1 MPTGSSCMRRG
12 GASDTGSLSRPPECM
27 GRRLR
32 FVPESSL
39 VAVGWR
45 VVQGR
50 FLLRPSPE
58 LNKIV
63 IGVLGRAQRMYPIR
77 ICGVAV
83 LSNHLHLLLI
93 AEDAKRVSEF
103 MQYVGSKLAREVNRL
118 TGWSGPVFHGRYS
131 MIVVSEEEAAQVER
145 LKYLLAQGCKEN
157 LVKRPADWPGV
168 HCARALCEGENL
180 VGEWFDRTQEHV
192 ARRRGGD
199 RAPCRFASSETVALT
214 PIPCW
219 EHLSADA
226 YRERIADLLADIER
240 EAAAERALSG
250 SRILG
255 AEAVLTLHPHHLP
268 ASVASAPLP
277 LVHAASEAVRR
288 TFRDAYRTFVA
299 AFRGASEALRS
310 DSPTGAFPAGSFP
323 PAPPFVPA

>member
-1 MPTGSSCMRRG
+1 MPTGSPCMRRE
-12 GASDTGSLSRPPECM
+12 GASDTGSLFRPPEHM

-58 LNKIV
+58 LNRIV
-63 IGVLGRAQRMYPIR
+63 IGVLGRAQRLYPIR

-131 MIVVSEEEAAQVER
+131 MIVVSQEEAAQVER
-145 LKYLLAQGCKEN
+145 LKYLLAQGCKED
-157 LVKRPADWPGV
+157 LVERPADWPGV
-168 HCARALCEGENL
+168 HCARALSNAENL
-180 VGEWFDRTQEHV
+180 VGEWFNRTQEHV

-199 RAPCRFASSETVALT
+199 RVPCRFASSETVVLS

-219 EHLSADA
+219 EYLTVDA
-226 YRERIADLLADIER
+226 YRECITDLLAEIER
-240 EAAAERALSG
+240 EAAAERARSG
-250 SRILG
+250 GRVLG
-255 AEAVLTLHPHHLP
+255 ARVVLEIHPHHRP
-268 ASVASAPLP
+268 ATVARAPVP
-277 LVHAASEAVRR
+277 LGHAASEAARR
-288 TFRDAYRTFVA
+288 AFRDAYRAFAA
-299 AFRGASEALRS
+299 AFRGAAEVFRSE
-310 DSPTGAFPAGSFP
+310 SPTGAFPAGSFP

>member
-1 MPTGSSCMRRG
+1 MWRG
-12 GASDTGSLSRPPECM
+12 GASDMESLSRPPERM

-39 VAVGWR
+39 VAVTWR
-45 VVQGR
+45 AVQGR

-63 IGVLGRAQRMYPIR
+63 VGVLGRAQRMYPIR

-118 TGWSGPVFHGRYS
+118 TGWSGSVFDGRYS
-131 MIVVSEEEAAQVER
+131 MIVVTQEEAAQVER

-157 LVKRPADWPGV
+157 LVERPADWPGV
-168 HCARALCEGENL
+168 HCARALSEGENL
-180 VGEWFDRTQEHV
+180 AGEWFDRTQEHN

-199 RAPCRFASSETVALT
+199 CVPHRFAKPETVALS

-219 EHLSADA
+219 EHLALEA
-226 YRERIADLLADIER
+226 YRKRIADLLAEIEQ
-240 EAAAERALSG
+240 EASAARARDG
-250 SRILG
+250 RRILDAG
-255 AEAVLTLHPHHLP
+255 AVLLLHPHHRP
-268 ASVASAPLP
+268 ATVAKAPSP
-277 LVHAASEAVRR
+277 LVHAASQAARR
-288 TFRDAYRTFVA
+288 AFRDAYRAFAT
-299 AFRGASEALRS
+299 AFRGAAEALRS
-310 DSPTGAFPAGSFP
+310 ASPSGAFPAGSFP